1 MSGIAHHT
9 ASADVTRRP
18 RDTSGATRPFS
29 AFEWFLAGRYLRA
42 RRKEGF
48 ISVIAL
54 ISFIGIMLGVAT
66 LIIVMAVMNGFRS
79 ELLGRILGIN
89 GHMMVQP
96 VTGAF
101 LQYEAAAARIR
112 EVEGVIR
119 VAPLVEGQVMASA
132 QQRAS
137 GALVRGLA
145 TEDIASF
152 DIIASNIAAGSLE
165 AYRTIEADGGSP
177 LLVGARLAQ
186 ALGVGVGDSVTLLSP
201 RGASTPFGTAPR
213 VKAYT
218 VAATFQIGMS
228 EYDANF
234 LFMPLA
240 EAQAFFRR
248 PGGVTGIEVMI
259 ETPDQVRSFVPAV
272 RRAAGDR
279 TVVYDWQQINA
290 TFFNALQIERNVMFI
305 ILTLILLVAALNIV
319 SGLFML
325 VKDKGPDIAILRS
338 MGATRGAM
346 MRVFLIVGA
355 AIGVLGTAAGFV
367 IGLVFCDN
375 IEAIRQ
381 ALIFLTGAELFDP
394 AIYFLSE
401 LPAEVDMAEVASVVV
416 MSLALSLLATLYP
429 SWRAARLD
437 PVEALRYE

>member
-1 MSGIAHHT
+1 MSGAAETGGT
-9 ASADVTRRP
+9 APAADAA
-18 RDTSGATRPFS
+18 ATAPASTWPF
-29 AFEWFLAGRYLRA
+29 APFEWFLAGRYLRA

-48 ISVIAL
+48 ISVIAF

-79 ELLGRILGIN
+79 ELIGRILGLN
-89 GHMMVQP
+89 GHMMVQSI
-96 VTGAF
+96 TGT
-101 LQYEAAAARIR
+101 LPDYEAAAARIR
-112 EVEGVIR
+112 TVDGVVR
-119 VAPLVEGQVMASA
+119 ATPLVEGQVMASA
-132 QQRAS
+132 RQQAS
-137 GALVRGLA
+137 GALVRGLP
-145 TEDIASF
+145 TASLESF
-152 DIIASNIAAGSLE
+152 EIIAGNIRDGSLE
-165 AYRTIEADGGSP
+165 AYRNLEADAGSP
-177 LLVGARLAQ
+177 ILVGSRLADQ
-186 ALGVGVGDSVTLLSP
+186 LGLRVGDTLTLLSP
-201 RGASTPFGTAPR
+201 RGASTPFGTTPR

-228 EYDANF
+228 EYDSSF
-234 LFMPLA
+234 IFMPLA
-240 EAQAFFRR
+240 EAQSFFRKT
-248 PGGVTGIEVMI
+248 GTVSGIEVMV
-259 ETPDQVRSFVPAV
+259 ENPDRVRDYTQAV
-272 RRAAGDR
+272 QDAAGEIAQ
-279 TVVYDWQQINA
+279 VYDWQQINS

-355 AIGVLGTAAGFV
+355 SIGVIGTLAGFV
-367 IGLVFCDN
+367 IGVLFCEN

-381 ALIFLTGAELFDP
+381 ALIFLTGAQLFDP
-394 AIYFLSE
+394 AIYFLNE
-401 LPAEVDMAEVASVVV
+401 LPAEIDPGETASVVI
-416 MSLALSLLATLYP
+416 MSLVLSLLATLYP

>member
-1 MSGIAHHT
+1 MTEMAEQTGGLQ
-9 ASADVTRRP
+9 ADRNVGGSTM
-18 RDTSGATRPFS
+18 PFS

-79 ELLGRILGIN
+79 ELIGRILGLN
-89 GHMMVQP
+89 GHMMVQSA
-96 VTGAF
+96 TGTF
-101 LQYEAAAARIR
+101 LEYEAAAARIR
-112 EVEGVIR
+112 EVDGVVR
-119 VAPLVEGQVMASA
+119 VTPLVEGQVMASA
-132 QQRAS
+132 RQRAS
-137 GALVRGLA
+137 GALVRGMSTENLA
-145 TEDIASF
+145 NF
-152 DIIASNIAAGSLE
+152 DIIADGIEGGSLDT
-165 AYRTIEADGGSP
+165 YRNLEADGQSP
-177 LLVGARLAQ
+177 LLVGSRLAQ
-186 ALGVGVGDSVTLLSP
+186 ALGVGIGDTITLLSP
-201 RGASTPFGTAPR
+201 RGASTPFGTTPR
-213 VKAYT
+213 VKAYI

-228 EYDANF
+228 EYDSSF
-234 LFMPLA
+234 IFMPLG
-240 EAQAFFRR
+240 EAQSFFRQN
-248 PGGVTGIEVMI
+248 GSVSGIEVMI
-259 ETPDQVRSFVPAV
+259 EKPDDVKAFTPAV
-272 RRAAGDR
+272 EQAAGDIA
-279 TVVYDWQQINA
+279 TVYDWQEING

-305 ILTLILLVAALNIV
+305 ILTLILLVAALNII

-355 AIGVLGTAAGFV
+355 AIGVLGTFAGFV
-367 IGLVFCDN
+367 IGVLFCEN

-381 ALIFLTGAELFDP
+381 ALIFLTGAQLFDP
-394 AIYFLSE
+394 AIYFLNE
-401 LPAEVDMAEVASVVV
+401 LPAEMDMGEVFSVVL
-416 MSLALSLLATLYP
+416 MSLALSLLATIYP

>member
-1 MSGIAHHT
+1 MTEMAEQTGGLE
-9 ASADVTRRP
+9 ADRNVGGSTL
-18 RDTSGATRPFS
+18 PFS

-79 ELLGRILGIN
+79 ELSGRILGLN
-89 GHMMVQP
+89 GHMMVQSA
-96 VTGAF
+96 TGTF
-101 LQYEAAAARIR
+101 LEYESAAARIR
-112 EVEGVIR
+112 EVDGVVR
-119 VAPLVEGQVMASA
+119 VTPLVEGQVMASA
-132 QQRAS
+132 RQRAS
-137 GALVRGLA
+137 GALVRGMSTENLA
-145 TEDIASF
+145 KF
-152 DIIASNIAAGSLE
+152 DIIAEGIEGGSLDT
-165 AYRTIEADGGSP
+165 YRNLEADGQSP
-177 LLVGARLAQ
+177 LLVGSRLAQ
-186 ALGVGVGDSVTLLSP
+186 ALGVGIGDTITLLAP
-201 RGASTPFGTAPR
+201 RGASTPFGTTPR
-213 VKAYT
+213 VKAYI

-228 EYDANF
+228 EYDSSF
-234 LFMPLA
+234 IFMPLG
-240 EAQAFFRR
+240 EAQAFFRQN
-248 PGGVTGIEVMI
+248 GSVSGIEVMI
-259 ETPDQVRSFVPAV
+259 ERPDDVKAFTPAV
-272 RRAAGDR
+272 EQAAGDIA
-279 TVVYDWQQINA
+279 TVYDWQEING

-305 ILTLILLVAALNIV
+305 ILTLILLVAALNII

-355 AIGVLGTAAGFV
+355 AIGVLGTFAGFV
-367 IGLVFCDN
+367 IGVLFCEN

-381 ALIFLTGAELFDP
+381 ALIFLTGAQLFDP
-394 AIYFLSE
+394 AIYFLNE
-401 LPAEVDMAEVASVVV
+401 LPAEMDMGEVISVVL
-416 MSLALSLLATLYP
+416 MSLALSLLATIYP

>member
-1 MSGIAHHT
+1 MTDTAEQMMQSDMADRSGGST
-9 ASADVTRRP
+9 M
-18 RDTSGATRPFS
+18 PFS
-29 AFEWFLAGRYLRA
+29 SFEWFLAGRYLRA

-79 ELLGRILGIN
+79 ELIGRILGLN
-89 GHMMVQP
+89 GHMMVQSA
-96 VTGAF
+96 TGTF
-101 LQYEAAAARIR
+101 LEYESAAARIR
-112 EVEGVIR
+112 EVDGVVR
-119 VAPLVEGQVMASA
+119 VTPLVEGQVMASA
-132 QQRAS
+132 RQRAS
-137 GALVRGLA
+137 GALVRGMSTTNLA
-145 TEDIASF
+145 NF
-152 DIIASNIAAGSLE
+152 DIISDNITGGSLDT
-165 AYRTIEADGGSP
+165 YRNLEADGQSP
-177 LLVGARLAQ
+177 LLLGGRLAA
-186 ALGVGVGDSVTLLSP
+186 ALGVGIGDRITLLSP
-201 RGASTPFGTAPR
+201 RGASTPFGTTPR
-213 VKAYT
+213 VKAYV

-228 EYDANF
+228 EYDSSF
-234 LFMPLA
+234 IFMPLA
-240 EAQAFFRR
+240 EAQSFFRQ
-248 PGGVTGIEVMI
+248 PGSVSGIEVMI
-259 ETPDQVRSFVPAV
+259 EKPDRVKDFTPAV
-272 RRAAGDR
+272 QAAAGDIA
-279 TVVYDWQQINA
+279 TVYDWQEINA

-305 ILTLILLVAALNIV
+305 ILTLILLVAALNII

-355 AIGVLGTAAGFV
+355 AIGVVGTLAGLV
-367 IGLVFCDN
+367 IGVVFCEN

-381 ALIFLTGAELFDP
+381 ALIFLTGAQLFDP

-401 LPAEVDMAEVASVVV
+401 LPAEMETGEVIAVVI
-416 MSLALSLLATLYP
+416 MSLVLSLLATIYP